1 MKLQKI
7 KDVRVGQIQTF
18 NEGDTYDVVIDVRNI
33 DRHLQDCLYEVNFII
48 YCDDKYL
55 SEKTKEQDKD
65 RLYFFDAE
73 FCRQGEKINK
83 DLLKK
88 FKEPDKY
95 LIGFLGITH
104 KIEDG
109 RLIEIKRDKFELDDI
124 ISIKKN
130 INGAESFN
138 KSHFNVKKGEIM
150 LVNFCNET
158 TLNCVNSNGYEH
170 NFDFYD
176 DEDENIEDYFEKVG
190 TLGVNYEFINNKMKE
205 YARNNNKN

>member
-7 KDVRVGQIQTF
+7 TDVRVGQIWTF
-18 NEGDTYDVVIDVRNI
+18 NEGKTYDAVISVRNI
-33 DRHLQDCLYEVNFII
+33 DDNFHHEVSEVVFEIWADFDYAI
-48 YCDDKYL
+48 GKKDKEDINNRYL
-55 SEKTKEQDKD
+55 VDVEYTKK
-65 RLYFFDAE
+65 
-73 FCRQGEKINK
+73 GEKVNQ
-83 DLLKK
+83 DLLEK
-88 FKEPDKY
+88 FKQPDKY
-95 LIGFLGITH
+95 LVGFLGITH

-138 KSHFNVKKGEIM
+138 KSHFNIKKGTIM

-158 TLNCVNSNGYEH
+158 TLNCVNSNGYER

-190 TLGVNYEFINNKMKE
+190 TLGVNYEFVNNKLD
-205 YARNNNKN
+205 Y